1 MKPETEQSRS
11 TVLGEQIQE
20 NRTTLDTEIKS
31 VLSGIDTLTENL
43 LQKLDLA
50 INGGMG
56 LGSDTLADI
65 KQSVAE
71 LEIMRREVLVAQEI
85 LFKSI

>member
-20 NRTTLDTEIKS
+20 NRTTLDTEIKA
-31 VLSGIDTLTENL
+31 VLSGIDTLTDNL
-43 LQKLDLA
+43 LQKMDLA
-50 INGGMG
+50 INGGIG
-56 LGSDTLADI
+56 LGSDTQADI
-65 KQSVAE
+65 KQEIAE
-71 LEIMRREVLVAQEI
+71 LEIMRREVLAAQEI